1 MAIGRLTAEAVERA
15 WVTEAIVAK
24 LEWGM
29 KRVCPSCGARYYD
42 LHKDP
47 VMCPKCGAAYDP
59 ETVTKSRRA
68 RPAPVAE
75 EPIEPMA
82 DEEIEAEATPE
93 EGEGEE
99 AGEGVPAEGGEEGEE
114 EEEEEVIEDAS
125 ELGEDEDDM
134 AEVIE
139 NVEDEEER

>member
-1 MAIGRLTAEAVERA
+1 
-15 WVTEAIVAK
+15 
-24 LEWGM
+24 M

-42 LHKDP
+42 MHKDP

-82 DEEIEAEATPE
+82 DEEIEADVALE

-99 AGEGVPAEGGEEGEE
+99 AAEGVPAEGGEEGEE

-134 AEVIE
+134 ARS
-139 NVEDEEER
+139 EEHTSELQSP

>member
-1 MAIGRLTAEAVERA
+1 MA
-15 WVTEAIVAK
+15 K
-24 LEWGM
+24 PEWGM

-42 LHKDP
+42 MQKDP

-59 ETVTKSRRA
+59 ETVVKSRRA
-68 RPAPVAE
+68 RPVPVP

-82 DEEIEAEATPE
+82 DEIEPDVATE
-93 EGEGEE
+93 EVEGEE
-99 AGEGVPAEGGEEGEE
+99 AGEAVPAEGGEDQE

>member
-1 MAIGRLTAEAVERA
+1 MAIGRLTPEYRSGRG
-15 WVTEAIVAK
+15 TEGTVAK
-24 LEWGM
+24 AEWGM

-42 LHKDP
+42 MHKDP

-59 ETVTKSRRA
+59 ETVVKSRRA
-68 RPAPVAE
+68 RPAPVPE

-82 DEEIEAEATPE
+82 DEEIEADVATE

-99 AGEGVPAEGGEEGEE
+99 AGETAPVEG
-114 EEEEEVIEDAS
+114 
-125 ELGEDEDDM
+125 GEDEDDM

>member
-1 MAIGRLTAEAVERA
+1 MV
-15 WVTEAIVAK
+15 K
-24 LEWGM
+24 SEWGL

-42 LHKDP
+42 MQHDP
-47 VMCPKCGAAYDP
+47 IICPKCGAAY
-59 ETVTKSRRA
+59 ETDTNLKSRRA
-68 RPAPVAE
+68 KAPPPAEV
-75 EPIEPMA
+75 PIEPIA
-82 DEEIEAEATPE
+82 EEEIEADLAPEEAEAE
-93 EGEGEE
+93 EGEEI
-99 AGEGVPAEGGEEGEE
+99 AIEGGEEVEGEE

>member
-1 MAIGRLTAEAVERA
+1 MAIGRLTLGDRI
-15 WVTEAIVAK
+15 WGTEATVAK
-24 LEWGM
+24 PEWGM
-29 KRVCPSCGARYYD
+29 KRVCPNCGARYYD
-42 LHKDP
+42 MHREP

-59 ETVTKSRRA
+59 ETLLKTRRA
-68 RPAPVAE
+68 RPAPEPE
-75 EPIEPMA
+75 EAIEPMA
-82 DEEIEAEATPE
+82 DEEIDADVATEEVEGEEGAEAVPA
-93 EGEGEE
+93 EGEE
-99 AGEGVPAEGGEEGEE
+99 AD

>member
-1 MAIGRLTAEAVERA
+1 MV
-15 WVTEAIVAK
+15 K
-24 LEWGM
+24 PEWGM

-47 VMCPKCGAAYDP
+47 VTCPKCGAAYEAD
-59 ETVTKSRRA
+59 TNLKTRRA
-68 RPAPVAE
+68 KAPVPAE
-75 EPIEPMA
+75 VPIEPIA
-82 DEEIEAEATPE
+82 EEEIEADLTGEAGEAEE
-93 EGEGEE
+93 EGEEIAIEGAEE
-99 AGEGVPAEGGEEGEE
+99 AEGEE

>member
-1 MAIGRLTAEAVERA
+1 MA
-15 WVTEAIVAK
+15 K
-24 LEWGM
+24 PEWGM

-42 LHKDP
+42 MQKDP

-59 ETVTKSRRA
+59 ETLVKSRRA
-68 RPAPVAE
+68 RAVPVPE

-82 DEEIEAEATPE
+82 DEEIEADIVPE
-93 EGEGEE
+93 EAESEE
-99 AGEGVPAEGGEEGEE
+99 AGEAAPVEGGEDQE

>member
-1 MAIGRLTAEAVERA
+1 L
-15 WVTEAIVAK
+15 AK
-24 LEWGM
+24 TEWGL

-42 LHKDP
+42 MHHDP
-47 VMCPKCGAAYDP
+47 VTCPKCGAAYDP
-59 ETVTKSRRA
+59 ETVAKTRRA
-68 RPAPVAE
+68 RPVPVPE
-75 EPIEPMA
+75 EPVEPLA
-82 DEEIEAEATPE
+82 DEEIDADVATEEVEGEDEAETP
-93 EGEGEE
+93 
-99 AGEGVPAEGGEEGEE
+99 AVEGGEESEE

>member
-1 MAIGRLTAEAVERA
+1 V
-15 WVTEAIVAK
+15 VK
-24 LEWGM
+24 PEWGL

-42 LHKDP
+42 MQREP
-47 VMCPKCGAAYDP
+47 VLCPKCGGAYDP
-59 ETVTKSRRA
+59 ETVAKTRRA
-68 RPAPVAE
+68 RPVPVPEEPVEPLTDEDIDTDVADEGDGEDEGEAPV
-75 EPIEPMA
+75 
-82 DEEIEAEATPE
+82 
-93 EGEGEE
+93 
-99 AGEGVPAEGGEEGEE
+99 VEGGEETEE